1 MGLCEWYVVV
11 STVKKVL
18 RFYKTLSVECVYS
31 LVVCSISTMPKDITL
46 IIEFSDEKS
55 LSSSK
60 KDLESTI
67 DVKNSRLKSNLPL

>member
-1 MGLCEWYVVV
+1 MVCINSKYLDMGLCEWYVVV

-46 IIEFSDEKS
+46 IIEFSMP
-55 LSSSK
+55 
-60 KDLESTI
+60 KDKTSTY
-67 DVKNSRLKSNLPL
+67 SH